1 MNSEHSLSV
10 AVDTSRLKP
19 GFADAVHDA
28 QAAFRAVLDAMA
40 YAGRIQQIET
50 GLDAPEPLHAGMA
63 AVALTLFDFDTSVWL
78 DAEAAAGPVP
88 AWLKFH
94 CGSPL
99 VAQMQAAQFGLIA
112 DAANLPALENFAIGE
127 DKYPDRSATLIVQ
140 VPSLTDGPETVW
152 TGPGVDGSI
161 AVRIAGL
168 PEGFWAQWDDNHG
181 LYPLGVDI
189 IFVSG
194 TSVVG
199 LPRGIKVRG

>member
-1 MNSEHSLSV
+1 MTSTYAPSA
-10 AVDTSRLKP
+10 AVDMSRLKP
-19 GFADAVHDA
+19 GFANAVQDA
-28 QAAFRAVLDAMA
+28 QAAFRAVLDAMS
-40 YAGRIQQIET
+40 YAGRIQQIDA
-50 GLDAPEPLHAGMA
+50 GLDAPEPFDTGTA

-78 DAEAAAGPVP
+78 DAKAAAGPVP

-99 VAQMQAAQFGLIA
+99 VTQMRAAQFGLVA
-112 DAANLPALENFAIGE
+112 DAAALPALEHFAIGE

-152 TGPGVDGSI
+152 TGPGIDGSI

-181 LYPLGVDI
+181 LYPLGIDI

-194 TSVVG
+194 ISVVG